1 MRQIIECAPWF
12 NAGRDQE
19 TLEAITGVISE
30 SGVNVLGVQLDGD
43 RAMVRFAGDC
53 DAVERAVMASVA
65 TAAERIDLSA
75 LEGNGP
81 HIGAT
86 DVIPLVPFVGASIDD
101 CAALARRLGE
111 RMGRDLAIP
120 VYLYGKAAR
129 PDPPASLT
137 ALEEGDL
144 DALSSA
150 LESASLLPDFGP
162 EQTGRAGATAVGAV
176 APHVR
181 FFLILDREAPEA
193 AQAVARALDGRSGG
207 LAHVRARVVEA
218 EGASSIETRVEH
230 VDQTPLHR
238 VLAVADNEAARFG
251 AAVSRTSLEGLLP
264 SSTLRDVAVWQLR
277 LEGLE
282 QEQTL
287 EHVLLVSGDAAET
300 KEVLPRS
307 FVDAVASDSPTPGG
321 GSVAALVG
329 ALSAALS
336 SMVASLTLGREKY
349 ATVEDDVR
357 ELQGQARQ
365 VLASLLELAS
375 ADSAAFEEVM
385 TAYRMPRTTGE
396 ETEARRD
403 AIDAALHK
411 AIRVP
416 LEIMASSLDAMRV
429 AHRVAQL
436 GNIKAVSDA
445 GVAGY
450 MGHAAVKSAS
460 LNVDVNV
467 PGLRDLEE
475 GDRYRREAG
484 EMLAQASDLAGR
496 IEVTVRERMKG

>member
-1 MRQIIECAPWF
+1 M
-12 NAGRDQE
+12 
-19 TLEAITGVISE
+19 
-30 SGVNVLGVQLDGD
+30 
-43 RAMVRFAGDC
+43 
-53 DAVERAVMASVA
+53 
-65 TAAERIDLSA
+65 
-75 LEGNGP
+75 
-81 HIGAT
+81 GA
-86 DVIPLVPFVGASIDD
+86 
-101 CAALARRLGE
+101 
-111 RMGRDLAIP
+111 
-120 VYLYGKAAR
+120 
-129 PDPPASLT
+129 
-137 ALEEGDL
+137 
-144 DALSSA
+144 
-150 LESASLLPDFGP
+150 
-162 EQTGRAGATAVGAV
+162 AGATAMGAV
-176 APHVR
+176 EPHVL
-181 FFLILDREAPEA
+181 FVLTLDRESSQA
-193 AQAVARALDGRSGG
+193 AQAVARALDGRAGG
-207 LAHVRARVVEA
+207 LAHVRARVVEGP
-218 EGASSIETRVEH
+218 GASRIEARVEH
-230 VDQTPLHR
+230 VADTPLHR
-238 VLAVADNEAARFG
+238 VLALADNEAGRFG
-251 AAVSRTSLEGLLP
+251 AAVSRTSLQGLLP
-264 SSTLRDVAVWQLR
+264 SSTLHDVAVWQLR

-287 EHVLLVSGDAAET
+287 EHVLLVAGDAGET
-300 KEVLPRS
+300 QEVLPRS

-336 SMVASLTLGREKY
+336 SMVASLTLGREQY
-349 ATVEDDVR
+349 AAVEDDVR
-357 ELQGQARQ
+357 ELQGKARQ

-385 TAYRMPRTTGE
+385 TAYRMPRSTGE

-403 AIDAALHK
+403 AIDTALHK

-416 LEIMASSLDAMRV
+416 LEIMSSSLDAMRV

-467 PGLRDLEE
+467 PGLRDLEQ